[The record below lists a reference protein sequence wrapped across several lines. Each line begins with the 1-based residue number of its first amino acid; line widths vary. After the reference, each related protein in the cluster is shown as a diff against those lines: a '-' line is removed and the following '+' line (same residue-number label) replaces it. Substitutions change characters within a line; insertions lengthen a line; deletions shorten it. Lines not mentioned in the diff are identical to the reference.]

1 MVKQKIFCTGV
12 VMLYSYIMVPNK
24 VLQEGIKA
32 PALLSE
38 KDLQHYAGRAGTARK
53 AGIEAYLETVFP
65 GRSRAISCLT
75 EQVPDT
81 GSRKIREF
89 KKLRECFCFSEEIL
103 KDAQIVE
110 AVWLIDGDNVNP
122 AAGLD
127 FSSPAWETVRDDDDL
142 FFKRIRHYMLVL
154 KNGFLPAGYIKKA
167 SD

>member
-1 MVKQKIFCTGV
+1 
-12 VMLYSYIMVPNK
+12 MLYSYIIVPNK
-24 VLQEGIKA
+24 VLREGIKA
-32 PALLSE
+32 PVLLNE
-38 KDLQHYAGRAGTARK
+38 QELRHYAGRAGTTRK

-103 KDAQIVE
+103 KNKEIVDS
-110 AVWLIDGDNVNP
+110 VWLIDGDDINP
-122 AAGLD
+122 AADLD

-154 KNGFLPAGYIKKA
+154 KNGFLPPGYIKKA

>member
-1 MVKQKIFCTGV
+1 
-12 VMLYSYIMVPNK
+12 MLYSYIIVPNK
-24 VLQEGIKA
+24 VLREGIKA
-32 PALLSE
+32 PFLLNE
-38 KDLQHYAGRAGTARK
+38 QELRHYAGRAGTTRK

-75 EQVPDT
+75 ERVPDT
-81 GSRKIREF
+81 GCRKIREF
-89 KKLRECFCFSEEIL
+89 KRLRECFCFSEEIL
-103 KDAQIVE
+103 KNKEIVDS
-110 AVWLIDGDNVNP
+110 VWLIDGDNITP

-154 KNGFLPAGYIKKA
+154 KNGFLPPEYIKKA

>member
-1 MVKQKIFCTGV
+1 
-12 VMLYSYIMVPNK
+12 MLYSYIIVPNK
-24 VLQEGIKA
+24 VLREGIKA
-32 PALLSE
+32 PFLLNE
-38 KDLQHYAGRAGTARK
+38 QELRHYAGRAGTTRK

-75 EQVPDT
+75 ERVPDT
-81 GSRKIREF
+81 GCRKIREF
-89 KKLRECFCFSEEIL
+89 KRLRECFCFSEEIL
-103 KDAQIVE
+103 KNKEIVDS
-110 AVWLIDGDNVNP
+110 VWLIDGDNIPP

-154 KNGFLPAGYIKKA
+154 KNGFLPPGYIKKA

>member
-1 MVKQKIFCTGV
+1 
-12 VMLYSYIMVPNK
+12 MLYSYIIVPNK
-24 VLQEGIKA
+24 VLREGIKA
-32 PALLSE
+32 PVLLNE
-38 KDLQHYAGRAGTARK
+38 QELRHYAGRAGTTRK

-75 EQVPDT
+75 ERVPDT
-81 GSRKIREF
+81 GCRKIREF

-103 KDAQIVE
+103 KNKEIVDS
-110 AVWLIDGDNVNP
+110 VWLIDGDNITP
-122 AAGLD
+122 AADLD

-154 KNGFLPAGYIKKA
+154 KNGFLPPGYIKKA